1 MVKQVAIRQRYNN
14 ERFDSL
20 YLVSKG
26 AHCITSDK
34 VCLICDSGNEQVK
47 YRGKPQ
53 ATQPYLR
60 TVGRKNVFEV
70 VRLRNFYVS
79 IERY

>member
-34 VCLICDSGNEQVK
+34 FCLICDSGND
-47 YRGKPQ
+47 R
-53 ATQPYLR
+53 
-60 TVGRKNVFEV
+60 
-70 VRLRNFYVS
+70 
-79 IERY
+79 